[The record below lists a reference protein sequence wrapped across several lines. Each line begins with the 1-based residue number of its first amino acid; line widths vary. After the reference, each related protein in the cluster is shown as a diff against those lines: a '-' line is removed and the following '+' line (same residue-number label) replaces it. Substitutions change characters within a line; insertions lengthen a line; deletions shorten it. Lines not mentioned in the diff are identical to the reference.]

1 MSVPIVAI
9 VGRPNVGKSTL
20 FNRLIGKRKAIV
32 DDQPGVTRDRNYETM
47 EWSGQQIGFVDTGGY
62 MPQTQAEIDD
72 AVREQVEIAVE
83 EADLVLLV
91 TDVTTGITDIDE
103 QLARILLQS
112 GKQALLVV
120 NKVDSPERE
129 YEVGRFYNLGLGEP
143 IPVSAITGRASG
155 DLLDEIAKRVKPLQA
170 EDKFADAIKLAII
183 GRENVGKSSF
193 VNTLLEQPRAIVTDI
208 PGTTRDPVDSLLNYQ
223 KRKYLLIDT
232 AGLKKRKRIKENVL
246 FYSNLRTYRSLQRAD
261 VVLYMVDVNE
271 GLAHHDIT
279 LLNEAAQQ
287 QKGIVLVLNK
297 WDLIPKD
304 HTTMGQYAREFSERL
319 GTLRYIPQIY
329 VSVHEKKRLYK
340 VLDLATEVY
349 YERQKRISTSDLNNF
364 FMPLIKTTMPPAT
377 KGKEIKINYVTQ
389 ARSNPPL
396 FVFFCNHPDLVGDGY
411 KRFLENRLRE
421 QFGFKGVPIKLVF
434 RKKSRDKD
442 EDEE

>member
-1 MSVPIVAI
+1 MGEPLVAI

-32 DDQPGVTRDRNYETM
+32 DDQPGVTRDRNYESL
-47 EWSGQQIGFVDTGGY
+47 EWNGQRIGFVDTGGY
-62 MPQTQAEIDD
+62 MPKTHEHIDA

-83 EADLVLLV
+83 EADLILLV
-91 TDVTTGITDIDE
+91 VDVTTGITDIDE
-103 QLARILLQS
+103 QLAHILLQS
-112 GKQALLVV
+112 GKKTLLVV

-129 YEVGRFYNLGLGEP
+129 YEIGQFYNLGLGDP

-155 DLLDEIAKRVKPLQA
+155 DLLDAISRQVRPTNRKDQF
-170 EDKFADAIKLAII
+170 DDAIKLAII

-193 VNTLLEQPRAIVTDI
+193 VNTLLSQPRSIVTDI
-208 PGTTRDPVDSLLNYQ
+208 PGTTRDPIDSLLNYK

-246 FYSNLRTYRSLQRAD
+246 FYSNLRTYRSMQRAD

-271 GLAHHDIT
+271 GLSHHDIT
-279 LLNEAAQQ
+279 LLNEAAKQ
-287 QKGIVLVLNK
+287 QKGIVLVMNK

-304 HTTMGQYAREFSERL
+304 HLTMGHFAKGVSERL

-329 VSVHEKKRLYK
+329 VSVLEKQRLYK

-349 YERQKRISTSDLNNF
+349 EERRKRIATSELNHY
-364 FMPLIKTTMPPAT
+364 FMPLVHEVMPPAVR
-377 KGKEIKINYVTQ
+377 GKEIKINYVTQ
-389 ARSNPPL
+389 ARTEPPL
-396 FVFFCNHPDLVGDGY
+396 FAFFCNHPDLVADSY
-411 KRFLENRLRE
+411 KRFLENKLRE
-421 QFGFKGVPIKLVF
+421 HFGFKGVPLKLVF
-434 RKKSRDKD
+434 RKKSKDK
-442 EDEE
+442 EAEQ

>member
-1 MSVPIVAI
+1 MGAPLVAI

-20 FNRLIGKRKAIV
+20 FNRLIGRRKAIV
-32 DDQPGVTRDRNYETM
+32 DDQPGVTRDRNYESM
-47 EWSGQQIGFVDTGGY
+47 EWNGQRIGFIDTGGY
-62 MPQTQAEIDD
+62 MPKTQKHIDL
-72 AVREQVEIAVE
+72 AVREQVEIAVD
-83 EADLVLLV
+83 EADLILLV

-103 QLARILLQS
+103 QLAQILLHS
-112 GKQALLVV
+112 GKKTLLVV

-129 YEVGRFYNLGLGEP
+129 YEVGQFYNLGLGDP

-155 DLLDEIAKRVKPLQA
+155 DLLDIISNHVKPLDVK
-170 EDKFADAIKLAII
+170 DKHADAIKLAII

-193 VNTLLEQPRAIVTDI
+193 VNTLLSQPRSIVTPI
-208 PGTTRDPVDSLLNYQ
+208 PGTTRDPIDSLLNYR

-246 FYSNLRTYRSLQRAD
+246 FYSNLRTYKSLQRAD

-279 LLNEAAQQ
+279 LLNEAAKQ
-287 QKGIVLVLNK
+287 QKGIVLVMNK

-304 HTTMGQYAREFSERL
+304 HTTMGFYAKEVSERL

-329 VSVHEKKRLYK
+329 VSVLEKQRLYK

-349 YERQKRISTSDLNNF
+349 EERKKRISTSDLNNF
-364 FMPLIKTTMPPAT
+364 FMPLIRETMPPAAR
-377 KGKEIKINYVTQ
+377 GKEIKINYVTQ
-389 ARSNPPL
+389 VKAEPPL
-396 FVFFCNHPDLVGDGY
+396 FVFFCNHPDLVVDSY
-411 KRFLENRLRE
+411 KRFLENKLRE
-421 QFGFKGVPIKLVF
+421 HFGFTGVPIKLVF
-434 RKKSRDKD
+434 RKKSKDRDA
-442 EDEE
+442 E